1 MDPQDAIDLSREA
14 IRTCI
19 SVGSPILIA
28 SLLIGL
34 VVSLLQSMTQ
44 LHDQAIGFVPKILL
58 VLVTIAVCLPWLSEK
73 MIDFTKYS
81 FEKPVVFQAPSNQI
95 FDEDRSE
102 QADSKFVFQWSSDAG
117 SVSLPATAVKTA
129 RSSATSMPTFRPT
142 PSTSQPQLR
151 PQLQQFQPI
160 PNPQPNLKLQPRLAS
175 PFSLPAYRSADSEA
189 PEAPTDA
196 PTTQTKTF

>member
-14 IRTCI
+14 IQTCI

-28 SLLIGL
+28 SLLVGL

-44 LHDQAIGFVPKILL
+44 LHDQAIVFVPKILL

-73 MIDFTKYS
+73 MIDFAKYS

-95 FDEDRSE
+95 FDEDRTV

-117 SVSLPATAVKTA
+117 SVAVPAIAAKTEQP
-129 RSSATSMPTFRPT
+129 SATSMPILRPT
-142 PSTSQPQLR
+142 PPTSQPQLR
-151 PQLQQFQPI
+151 PQLKQLQPT
-160 PNPQPNLKLQPRLAS
+160 PQPRLAS
-175 PFSLPAYRSADSEA
+175 PFMLPTYRSADSET
-189 PEAPTDA
+189 PEELTDA
-196 PTTQTKTF
+196 PTSQTKTF